1 MGEQISTSNEQLI
14 RENEELRARLADA
27 ETQLAEAQEVIR
39 AIQSGDVDAVV
50 VSGPQGE
57 QVFTLRGAEYAYRAL
72 VEAMNEGAATLG
84 LDGTVLYCNQRLS
97 GLLGIPLEQMIGNPV
112 AKLFA
117 AEATLVFEALFS
129 QALAGEP
136 GTAELDFRN
145 SRGHRI
151 PTHVSLREMKSLD
164 PSALCMVVTDLT
176 ERKQRDELIAS
187 GRMAASILESA
198 AEAIAVCDHTGR
210 IIRVNQALIDLC
222 GSNPL
227 FQNFDAALP
236 LELEK
241 GTASSRPFSIL
252 EALGGETLRAREIS
266 FVPESGC
273 PVFLLLTA
281 APIKSTSGTIG
292 CVLTMTDIT
301 ERKRAEIA
309 LRESQRDFASLANL
323 VPQFVWMCT
332 PDGLCFYFN
341 QRWVDYTGLSLE
353 ESYGIGWTIPFHPDD
368 KQAAWDAWNLAFRTG
383 GQYRIES
390 RLRAADGSYRWFLM
404 RGEALRNSDGEVS
417 RWFGTCTDIEE
428 LKQAE
433 QALLAERQ
441 LLDTVVGRMP
451 AAVLLAEGDDLRIRL
466 VNPAY
471 QVFAPGKEMAG
482 KTLEEVWPEIGPE
495 VPRVWRHVL
504 ATGEPYSVVDQPFA
518 IRRSPDAPLEQT
530 YFSWSIFRVR
540 LPGSDRWALLNTALE
555 TTERKRSQEALIRSE
570 KLASVGRMASTIAHE
585 INNPLET
592 IGNVVYL
599 AMIDP
604 EIPPAAKSYLEIAVQ
619 ELERVTHIARQTL
632 AFHREGSTPALIDLR
647 ESIDSIVK
655 LFTGRLESRG
665 VAVERHYA
673 EVGHI
678 KAFRGDIQQVV
689 SNLLSN
695 SMDATSEHG
704 SIKLRLSRTRNG
716 SCDRVRFTIADTGC
730 GIPSE
735 ILARV
740 FEPFFTTKEM
750 HGTGL
755 GLWVTRQIVE
765 KHGGAI
771 RVRSK
776 LGKGTAFSIVFPL
789 ATSARAE

>member
-1 MGEQISTSNEQLI
+1 MGEQISASNELLI
-14 RENEELRARLADA
+14 RENEELRARLV
-27 ETQLAEAQEVIR
+27 ETENQLAEAQELIR

-136 GTAELDFRN
+136 CTAELDFR
-145 SRGHRI
+145 SSQGSRI
-151 PTHVSLREMKSLD
+151 PVYVSLREMKSVD

-187 GRMAASILESA
+187 GRLAASILESA

-210 IIRVNQALIDLC
+210 IIRVNQALIELC

-236 LELEK
+236 LELEL
-241 GTASSRPFSIL
+241 GTAPSRPFSIL
-252 EALGGETLRAREIS
+252 EALGGETLRAQEIT
-266 FVPESGC
+266 FVRKNRR

-301 ERKRAEIA
+301 ERKRSEIA
-309 LRESQRDFASLANL
+309 LQESQWEFAALANL

-353 ESYGIGWTIPFHPDD
+353 ESYGIAWTVPFHPDD

-404 RGEALRNSDGEVS
+404 RGEPQRNSDGEVS

-441 LLDTVVGRMP
+441 LLETVVRRMP
-451 AAVLLAEGDDLRIRL
+451 AAVLLAEDDDLRIRL

-471 QVFAPGKEMAG
+471 QDFAPGKEMAG
-482 KTLEEVWPEIGPE
+482 KTLEEVWPEIGPD
-495 VPRVWRHVL
+495 VPRLWRHVL
-504 ATGEPYSVVDQPFA
+504 ATGEPHSVIDQPFD

-530 YFSWSIFRVR
+530 YFTWSIFRVR

-599 AMIDP
+599 AMTDP
-604 EIPPAAKSYLEIAVQ
+604 GISLAAKSYLEVAVQ
-619 ELERVTHIARQTL
+619 ELERVTHITRQSL
-632 AFHREGSTPALIDLR
+632 AFHRETSTPTLIDLSG
-647 ESIDSIVK
+647 SIENILK
-655 LFTGRLESRG
+655 LFANRLESRK
-665 VAVERHYA
+665 VTVERDYA
-673 EVGHI
+673 EVGRI
-678 KAFRGDIQQVV
+678 RAFGGEIQQVI

-695 SMDATSEHG
+695 SMDALASHG
-704 SIKLRLSRTRNG
+704 RIMFRLSSMNG
-716 SCDRVRFTIADTGC
+716 GGKIRFTIADTGS
-730 GIPSE
+730 GIAPE
-735 ILARV
+735 RLARV

-755 GLWVTRQIVE
+755 GLWVTKQIVE
-765 KHGGAI
+765 KHGGTI

-776 LGKGTAFSIVFPL
+776 LGKGTVFSIVFPV
-789 ATSARAE
+789 ATSAKAD